1 MASYVV
7 LANWTE
13 QGIKAFQ
20 ESPARVDAFNE
31 QTGALGVRVKDIY
44 WTLGPYDMVTLIE
57 GADDESITAAL
68 LKLGAWGNLRTTT
81 LRAFTRTEF
90 EALASR

>member
-13 QGIKAFQ
+13 QGIKSFQ
-20 ESPARVDAFNE
+20 DSPARVDAFNE
-31 QTGALGVRVKDIY
+31 QMSSMGVSIKDVY
-44 WTLGPYDMVTLIE
+44 WTIGPYDMVALME
-57 GADDESITAAL
+57 AGDDEALTAAL
-68 LKLGAWGNLRTTT
+68 LMADSLGNIRTTT
-81 LRAFTRTEF
+81 LRAFTRSEF